1 MTLNI
6 TQNEYAPLVNRT
18 RITPLVLACLLALG
32 TVGSAQ
38 PIETLQPKANYQTVM
53 TERQTVDFLLEDALK
68 AFKSPARVSHAGF
81 TGKLASNME
90 IVAERLKQAS
100 LLEPYRADLLFSSA
114 SAYIYNKEIEKAL
127 DFYNQ
132 ILDLAPAD
140 IDAHTYLAAWQ
151 RYLGNQQEVTAHMK
165 HLTDLNPGRAQQL
178 EKVFAVIDQTTTMP
192 IRDHLPKEIP
202 QAFTGPVAIVT
213 LGYALNPDGSM
224 HETLIQRLDKTLE
237 LAKQLPEAMIIVT
250 GGVPQNNQTEGRLM
264 TEWLVKNGVDAKR
277 IYQDNFARSTVEN
290 ALFSR
295 YALAKHRIKH
305 AVVISSGSHVRRA
318 QALFTIAGF
327 ETGPQDIEYIAVA
340 ALDKPLAELQKA
352 NDADRQG
359 IYRDALK
366 VMGLW
371 SFRSYPLEER

>member
-1 MTLNI
+1 M
-6 TQNEYAPLVNRT
+6 
-18 RITPLVLACLLALG
+18 
-32 TVGSAQ
+32 SS
-38 PIETLQPKANYQTVM
+38 
-53 TERQTVDFLLEDALK
+53 FLRWDSPALK
-68 AFKSPARVSHAGF
+68 AFKSPARISHAGF

-127 DFYNQ
+127 GFYNQ

-140 IDAHTYLAAWQ
+140 VDAHTYLSAWQ
-151 RYLGNQQEVTAHMK
+151 RYLGKQQESAVHMK
-165 HLTDLNPGRAQQL
+165 YLTDLNLGRAQQL
-178 EKVFAVIDQTTTMP
+178 EKVFAVIDHTIAMP
-192 IRDHLPKEIP
+192 IRDQLPSEIT

-264 TEWLVKNGVDAKR
+264 TEWLVKNGVDIKR

-305 AVVISSGSHVRRA
+305 AIVISSGSHVRRA

-340 ALDKPLAELQKA
+340 ALDKPLAELQKTS
-352 NDADRQG
+352 DGDRQG

>member
-1 MTLNI
+1 MTLD
-6 TQNEYAPLVNRT
+6 TMQNKYIPLLKKT
-18 RITPLVLACLLALG
+18 RITPLMLACLLAFS
-32 TVGSAQ
+32 TQGSAQ
-38 PIETLQPKANYQTVM
+38 PIETLQPKINYQTIV
-53 TERQTVDFLLEDALK
+53 TERQTVDLLLEDALK

-90 IVAERLKQAS
+90 IVAERLQQAS

-114 SAYIYNKEIEKAL
+114 SAYIYNKQVEKAL
-127 DFYNQ
+127 NFYDQ
-132 ILDLAPAD
+132 IIDLAPDD

-151 RYLGNQQEVTAHMK
+151 RYLGNQKAVTAHMK
-165 HLTDLNPGRAQQL
+165 QLADLNPGRAQGL
-178 EKVFAVIDQTTTMP
+178 EKTFEVIDKTTTMP
-192 IRDHLPKEIP
+192 IRDHLPKEVA
-202 QAFTGPVAIVT
+202 QAFTGPVAIIT

-237 LAKQLPEAMIIVT
+237 LAKQLPDAMIIVT

-264 TEWLVKNGVDAKR
+264 TEWLVKNGVDVKR

-295 YALAKHRIKH
+295 YALAKHKIKH
-305 AVVISSGSHVRRA
+305 AVIISSGSHVRRA
-318 QALFTIAGF
+318 QALFTLASF
-327 ETGPQDIEYIAVA
+327 ETGPQNIEYISVA
-340 ALDKPLAELQKA
+340 ALDKPLEELQKA
-352 NDADRQG
+352 SDSDRQG